1 MIHLKL
7 QCVHRHTPRSGVWSP
22 PLARPPMLEMLQ
34 LVARTDPLQLFLAV
48 LIFDIPRFTLSLLS
62 LVFFG
67 IRKSN
72 VEPPAE
78 LRSVTVVIPTF
89 NGGSGLEPT
98 IASLRQQTLRPAEI
112 IVVDDGSTDA
122 TRRLAER
129 ARALGL
135 IDAVICHGTRCGRSA
150 AINAGARFASGD
162 LLMTVDADTVFEP
175 TAVARLADA
184 FRDPRVAGASCNIAI
199 SNEHDSLWTGLQSVE
214 YLMSISAGR
223 SVLDVAGAI
232 ACLSGACS
240 MYRRDT
246 FLRHGGLDVG
256 PGEDLEYSL
265 RLRRL
270 GHRIRFV
277 PDAWAETAG
286 PASGIGLLR
295 QRARWDRDA
304 LRIRFMMYGEL
315 SFFHP
320 LERFPDTLQRLDFVI
335 FDLVP
340 TLALPFYLAYV
351 FLLFGPNAAAFLG
364 AIYILLLWIS
374 IFNMALAFV
383 MFNRTIGFFALGA
396 SLIFPFYQGIYL
408 KVARFFSYSS
418 EIIFATSRH
427 DDFVPPRVRRA
438 LLGASDFKDAA
449 R

>member
-1 MIHLKL
+1 MF
-7 QCVHRHTPRSGVWSP
+7 
-22 PLARPPMLEMLQ
+22 EMLQ

-62 LVFFG
+62 LAFFG
-67 IRKSN
+67 MRRSTAGL
-72 VEPPAE
+72 PAE
-78 LRSVTVVIPTF
+78 GTTVSVIIPTF
-89 NGGSGLEPT
+89 NGGAGLEPT
-98 IASLRQQTLRPAEI
+98 IASLHRQTLRPVEI
-112 IVVDDGSTDA
+112 IVVDDGSTDQ
-122 TRRLAER
+122 TRAVAER

-135 IDAVICHGTRCGRSA
+135 VDMLICHGTRCGRSP

-162 LLMTVDADTVFEP
+162 LILTVDADTVFEP
-175 TAVARLADA
+175 TAVARLAA
-184 FRDPRVAGASCNIAI
+184 VFRDPCVAGASGNIAL
-199 SNEHDSLWTGLQSVE
+199 SNERDSLWTGLQSVE

-223 SVLDVAGAI
+223 SILDVAGAI

-240 MYRRDT
+240 MYRRDA

-270 GHRIRFV
+270 GYLIRFV
-277 PDAWAETAG
+277 PDAWAETDG

-320 LERFPDTLQRLDFVI
+320 FERLPDTLQRLDFIV

-340 TLALPFYLAYV
+340 TLALPFYLAYIV
-351 FLLFGPNAAAFLG
+351 LLFGSSAASFLG
-364 AIYILLLWIS
+364 AIYVLLLWIS
-374 IFNMALAFV
+374 FFNMALAFV

-396 SLIFPFYQGIYL
+396 SLIFPFYQGVYL
-408 KVARFFSYSS
+408 KCARFFSYSS

-438 LLGASDFKDAA
+438 LLEAPV
-449 R
+449 